1 MSRVAII
8 GSGISGTMLALRL
21 QQLGVESTLYAER
34 SPEAMRAGRLPNTVG
49 RWHHSLSREAALG
62 INHWDGDGATV
73 HRVHLRAG
81 PPLSVSFL
89 AELDS
94 PLQATDFR
102 VLLPRWIEDYAGR
115 GGKVV
120 VTGVPGDVA
129 ELDRLAGGH
138 DVAVVAVGR
147 GSVPELFP
155 VDPSRSP
162 YGEPQRFVLAG
173 LFEGLALPE
182 PFGVSFNIAPG
193 VGEIFQMPLITDS
206 GLGTNIL
213 IDAVPGGPLSDL
225 ARGPVEGGAFVPRL
239 IEALRL
245 HAPAIAERVDP
256 HTFRLRGPLDYIQG
270 ALTPA
275 VRQAHAVLPSGTLA
289 LAIGDAWI
297 TNDPLAAQGANLG
310 SHCAWVAAEALAGG
324 GPFDAQFG
332 AKVEEAMWEFA
343 GPVTAFSN
351 ALLQPPPP
359 HVIKMITAAGSNQIV
374 ANAFASGFADPVRTA
389 ALLANPGAVEEF
401 LAAVA

>member
-1 MSRVAII
+1 
-8 GSGISGTMLALRL
+8 
-21 QQLGVESTLYAER
+21 
-34 SPEAMRAGRLPNTVG
+34 
-49 RWHHSLSREAALG
+49 
-62 INHWDGDGATV
+62 
-73 HRVHLRAG
+73 
-81 PPLSVSFL
+81 
-89 AELDS
+89 
-94 PLQATDFR
+94 
-102 VLLPRWIEDYAGR
+102 
-115 GGKVV
+115 
-120 VTGVPGDVA
+120 
-129 ELDRLAGGH
+129 
-138 DVAVVAVGR
+138 
-147 GSVPELFP
+147 
-155 VDPSRSP
+155 
-162 YGEPQRFVLAG
+162 
-173 LFEGLALPE
+173 
-182 PFGVSFNIAPG
+182 
-193 VGEIFQMPLITDS
+193 
-206 GLGTNIL
+206 
-213 IDAVPGGPLSDL
+213 
-225 ARGPVEGGAFVPRL
+225 
-239 IEALRL
+239 
-245 HAPAIAERVDP
+245 
-256 HTFRLRGPLDYIQG
+256 LRGPLDYIQG